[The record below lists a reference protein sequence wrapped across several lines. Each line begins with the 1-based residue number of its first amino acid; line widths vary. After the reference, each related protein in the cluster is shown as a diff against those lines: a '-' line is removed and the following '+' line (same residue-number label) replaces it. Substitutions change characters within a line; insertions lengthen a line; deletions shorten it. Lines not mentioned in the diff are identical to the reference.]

1 MSRGKPGLATPSH
14 GGSSL
19 RVDLAR
25 RSDLWS
31 RGELDEEALISAA
44 RAAYSAAGGKGAR
57 EVTLVLSCDDEV
69 RTLNR
74 TWAGKDRA
82 TNVLSFPAGAAAHG
96 GGDEILGDIVLACE
110 TLEREAARGGIPL
123 QQHASHLVVHGL
135 LHLLGYDH
143 ATDAEATAM
152 EGLESEIL
160 DRLGY
165 PDPYG
170 IDTEKH
176 ALGQ

>member
-1 MSRGKPGLATPSH
+1 MNRGKPGPSTPSH
-14 GGSSL
+14 GGSLL

-31 RGELDEEALISAA
+31 RSELSEEALISAA

-96 GGDEILGDIVLACE
+96 EEDTMLGDIVLACE
-110 TLEREAARGGIPL
+110 TLEREAAQGGISL

-143 ATDAEATAM
+143 ATDAEAAVM
-152 EGLESEIL
+152 EELETEIL
-160 DRLGY
+160 GKLGY

-170 IDTEKH
+170 IGTEKH
-176 ALGQ
+176 ALG